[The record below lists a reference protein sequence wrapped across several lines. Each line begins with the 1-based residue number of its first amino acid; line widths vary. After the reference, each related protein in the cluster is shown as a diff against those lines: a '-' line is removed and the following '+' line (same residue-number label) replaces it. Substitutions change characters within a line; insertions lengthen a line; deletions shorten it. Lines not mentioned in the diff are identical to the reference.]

1 MRLFLFNLLFYMVFL
16 SYSLL
21 LSFLFLIFL
30 IPVKLINPLKGA
42 QLIRYGVWIYGRGL
56 IKYAIRPLITCEFIK
71 DFEGPIKP
79 GSVFVLNHN
88 SFSDTFVFGLL
99 PFMDAV
105 MVVRAW
111 PFKIPVLGFFAR
123 HAGYLKIDEDS
134 SEASLQSAAE
144 LLRQKV
150 SIMIFPEGTR
160 AGDNAMGRFHS
171 LAFKIA
177 SENKADI
184 IPMVITGNRQ
194 CPKRGSFIMR
204 PVQVTLRALHPI
216 TPDYYSDVN
225 LFVLKNKIR
234 NLICRNLALM
244 EGKSLKPLCDED
256 FAQKIMPHKPPMLLV
271 KKLLHSEE
279 NLAEAEVRISPDNPF
294 LDVCGNLHESVF
306 PELVAQTLAL
316 NTAYTRSL
324 RNEILASGFVVGF
337 KHFKVYQTAKVY
349 DFLTV
354 KVQKTG
360 QFENLTII
368 EGKIFYEDCLIAEG
382 EVRIWA

>member
-1 MRLFLFNLLFYMVFL
+1 MFNLLFYIVFL

-21 LSFLFLIFL
+21 MSLFFLIFL
-30 IPVKLINPLKGA
+30 IPVKLINPFKGA
-42 QLIRYGVWIYGRGL
+42 QLIRYGVWVYGRGL
-56 IKYAIRPLITCEFIK
+56 IQYAIRPFITCEFVK

-123 HAGYLKIDEDS
+123 HAGYLNIDEGS
-134 SEASLQSAAE
+134 SEHALQTAGE

-160 AGDNAMGRFHS
+160 SGDKPMGRFHS

-177 SENKADI
+177 SENRADI

-194 CPKRGSFIMR
+194 CPKRGSIIMR
-204 PVQVTLRALHPI
+204 PVRVTLRALNPV
-216 TPDYYSDVN
+216 TPSYYSDIN
-225 LFVLKNKIR
+225 LFVFKNKIR

-244 EGKSLKPLCDED
+244 EGKSLKPLCDEES
-256 FAQKIMPHKPPMLLV
+256 ALKIMPHKPPMLLV
-271 KKLLHSEE
+271 KKLLRSEE
-279 NLAEAEVRISPDNPF
+279 NFARTEIRITPDNPF
-294 LDVCGNLHESVF
+294 LDASGNLHEAVF

-324 RNEILASGFVVGF
+324 HHDTLKGGFVVGF
-337 KHFKVYQTAKVY
+337 KHFKVYQTAKVF

-354 KVQKTG
+354 DIRKTG
-360 QFENLTII
+360 EFENLTII
-368 EGKIFYEDCLIAEG
+368 EGKIFYEDSLMAQG
-382 EVRIWA
+382 EVRVWA

>member
-1 MRLFLFNLLFYMVFL
+1 MRLFLFNLLFYVVFL

-30 IPVKLINPLKGA
+30 IPVKFINPFKGA
-42 QLIRYGVWIYGRGL
+42 RLIRYGVWVYGRGL
-56 IKYAIRPLITCEFIK
+56 IRFALRPFITCEFVR
-71 DFEGPIKP
+71 DFEGALKP
-79 GSVFVLNHN
+79 GAVFVLNHN

-123 HAGYLKIDEDS
+123 HAGYLNIDEDS
-134 SEASLQSAAE
+134 SEQVLRTASE

-160 AGDNAMGRFHS
+160 AGDNPMGRFHS

-204 PVQVTLRALHPI
+204 PVKVTLRALSPI
-216 TPDYYSDVN
+216 PHSYYSDIN

-234 NLICRNLALM
+234 NLICRNLGQM
-244 EGKSLKPLCDED
+244 EGKFSKPLCDE
-256 FAQKIMPHKPPMLLV
+256 AVARKIMPHKPPMLLV
-271 KKLLHSEE
+271 NKLLHSEE
-279 NLAEAEVRISPDNPF
+279 NQARAEIRISPDNPF
-294 LDVCGNLHESVF
+294 LDHCGNLHEAVF

-324 RNEILASGFVVGF
+324 HNEVLASGFVVGF
-337 KHFKVYQTAKVY
+337 KSFKVYQTAKVF

-354 KVQKTG
+354 SIEKTG

-368 EGKIFYEDCLIAEG
+368 EGKIFYEDSLIAEG
-382 EVRIWA
+382 EVRVWA